1 MSELVDLILKLS
13 QEIKVIH
20 AYLQQFQ
27 KTRLERFKEVWID
40 GQDVMQTLHI
50 SKRTLQTLRDN
61 GTLPHSRINGKF
73 YYKLSDIESL
83 LEANYST
90 SKNYKS

>member
-50 SKRTLQTLRDN
+50 SKRTLQTLRDS
-61 GTLPHSRINGKF
+61 GMLPHSIA
-73 YYKLSDIESL
+73 ESM
-83 LEANYST
+83 ANSIT
-90 SKNYKS
+90 SSQILRVC